1 MDRIS
6 IRALVRAI
14 NQPEGDGGGL
24 WLPNIQRP
32 FVWSQDQIARLFDS
46 IMRGYPINT
55 VMFWKT
61 TSAIAHR
68 SFAIT
73 WKSGMDLS
81 ALRHTGNGLRKYFVL
96 DGQQRIQ
103 AFAIALRGTYDNTHF
118 CFDVT
123 SDPTHTPEEEE
134 VKFRFAFKEDVAWP
148 WIRVSEISSW
158 NTTAK
163 RKGGLQQYSPSE
175 TPPDDLERMA
185 ENVHLLFERLGDD
198 AVVRV
203 MELDSTDADAAIQYS
218 EDDVLE
224 IFIRA
229 NSGGTTL
236 AKSDLLFSLLTS
248 KWDEAEILIDDLL
261 DSVNGGTYKFSKDFV
276 LKLALVLLG
285 EKAAYKVQK
294 FRKPDVRERM
304 EDAWPRIVTAFQVVR
319 DFVQQH
325 TYMRDD
331 SSLPSNL
338 LLIPFIYQR
347 FAFPRA
353 WETMTAD
360 PVASRE
366 FALFLSRASLAGTF
380 AGAKDNLIDA
390 LVDEITEQDGL
401 FDAPGLERVISANGQ
416 SVLAKEARLARASY
430 GTPLINV
437 VFSMLYP
444 DPTNYTPAFSGHL
457 PTADH
462 IFPQALLKKV
472 KINGKAR
479 YPKADRNVLA
489 NCMLLTAIENGS
501 KQDEAPAEY
510 LERQNEDF
518 LMRHMIPRDT
528 KLWSIEKYDKFVE
541 ARWVL
546 IKKRMVN
553 ANLLERDRK

>member
-73 WKSGMDLS
+73 WKSEMDLS
-81 ALRHTGNGLRKYFVL
+81 PLRHTGNGLRKYFVL

-103 AFAIALRGTYDNTHF
+103 AFAIALRGTYDNAHF
-118 CFDVT
+118 CFDVS
-123 SDPTHTPEEEE
+123 SDPTQTPEEEE
-134 VKFRFAFKEDVAWP
+134 MKFRFAFKEDYAWP

-158 NTTAK
+158 NTPPK

-175 TPPDDLERMA
+175 TSPDELDRMA

-203 MELDSTDADAAIQYS
+203 MELDSTDTDAAIQYS

-248 KWDEAEILIDDLL
+248 KWDEAEILIDELL
-261 DSVNGGTYKFSKDFV
+261 DSVNAGTYNFSRDFV

-294 FRKPDVRERM
+294 FRKPGVREQM

-338 LLIPFIYQR
+338 LLIPFIFQR
-347 FAFPRA
+347 FEFPRA

-360 PVASRE
+360 PIASRE

-390 LVDEITEQDGL
+390 LVDEIRSKEGV
-401 FDAPGLERVISANGQ
+401 FDAPSLERIISANGQ
-416 SVLAKEARLARASY
+416 SVLAKEARLLRANY

-437 VFSMLYP
+437 VLSMLYP
-444 DPTNYTPAFSGHL
+444 DPTNYSPAYSGHL
-457 PTADH
+457 PTVDH

-472 KINGKAR
+472 KTDKKAR
-479 YPKADRNVLA
+479 YSKADRNVLA
-489 NCMLLTAIENGS
+489 NCMLLTASENQS
-501 KQDEAPAEY
+501 KGAELPSDYLARQSDE
-510 LERQNEDF
+510 F
-518 LMRHMIPRDT
+518 LQRHLIPTNR
-528 KLWSIEKYDKFVE
+528 KLWGMEQYDRFIE
-541 ARWVL
+541 ARWKL
-546 IKKRMVN
+546 IKNQMAK
-553 ANLLERDRK
+553 ANLLELD

>member
-73 WKSGMDLS
+73 WKSEMDLS
-81 ALRHTGNGLRKYFVL
+81 PLRHTGNGLRKYFVL

-103 AFAIALRGTYDNTHF
+103 AFAIALRGTYDNAHF
-118 CFDVT
+118 CFDVS
-123 SDPTHTPEEEE
+123 SDPTQTPEEEE
-134 VKFRFAFKEDVAWP
+134 MKFRFAFKEDYAWP

-158 NTTAK
+158 NTPSK

-175 TPPDDLERMA
+175 TSPDELDRMA

-203 MELDSTDADAAIQYS
+203 MELDSTDTDAAIQYS

-248 KWDEAEILIDDLL
+248 KWDEAEILIDELL
-261 DSVNGGTYKFSKDFV
+261 DSVNAGTYNFSRDFV

-294 FRKPDVRERM
+294 FRKPGVREQM

-338 LLIPFIYQR
+338 LLIPFIFQR
-347 FAFPRA
+347 FEFPRA

-360 PVASRE
+360 PIASRE

-390 LVDEITEQDGL
+390 LVDEIRSKEGV
-401 FDAPGLERVISANGQ
+401 FDAPSLERVISANGQ
-416 SVLAKEARLARASY
+416 SVLAKEARLLRANY

-437 VFSMLYP
+437 VLSMLYP
-444 DPTNYTPAFSGHL
+444 DPTNYSPAYSGHL
-457 PTADH
+457 PTVDH

-472 KINGKAR
+472 KTDKKAR
-479 YPKADRNVLA
+479 YSKADRNVLA
-489 NCMLLTAIENGS
+489 NCMLLTASENQS
-501 KQDEAPAEY
+501 KGAELPSEY
-510 LERQNEDF
+510 LARQSDEF
-518 LMRHMIPRDT
+518 LQRHLIPANR
-528 KLWSIEKYDKFVE
+528 KLWEMEQYDRFVE
-541 ARWVL
+541 ARWKL
-546 IKKRMVN
+546 IKNQMAK
-553 ANLLERDRK
+553 ANLLELD

>member
-73 WKSGMDLS
+73 WKSEMDLS
-81 ALRHTGNGLRKYFVL
+81 PLRHTGNGLRKYFVL

-103 AFAIALRGTYDNTHF
+103 AFAIALRGTYDNAHF
-118 CFDVT
+118 CFDVS
-123 SDPTHTPEEEE
+123 SDPTQTPEEEE
-134 VKFRFAFKEDVAWP
+134 MKFRFAFKEDYAWP
-148 WIRVSEISSW
+148 WIKVSEISSW
-158 NTTAK
+158 NNPAK
-163 RKGGLQQYSPSE
+163 RRSGLQNYSPIE
-175 TPPDDLERMA
+175 NLPDELDRMA

-203 MELDSTDADAAIQYS
+203 MELDSTDTDAAIQYT

-261 DSVNGGTYKFSKDFV
+261 ESVNAGTYNFSRDFV

-294 FRKPDVRERM
+294 FRKPGVREQM

-338 LLIPFIYQR
+338 LLIPFIFQR
-347 FAFPRA
+347 FEFPRA

-360 PVASRE
+360 PIASRE

-390 LVDEITEQDGL
+390 LVDEIRSKEGV
-401 FDAPGLERVISANGQ
+401 FDAPSLERVISANGQ
-416 SVLAKEARLARASY
+416 SVLAKEARLLRANY

-437 VFSMLYP
+437 VLSMLYP
-444 DPTNYTPAFSGHL
+444 DPTNYSPAYSGHL
-457 PTADH
+457 PTVDH

-472 KINGKAR
+472 KTDKKAR
-479 YPKADRNVLA
+479 YSKADRNVLA
-489 NCMLLTAIENGS
+489 NCMLLTASENQS
-501 KQDEAPAEY
+501 KGAELPSEY
-510 LERQNEDF
+510 LARQSDEF
-518 LMRHMIPRDT
+518 LQRHLIPANR
-528 KLWSIEKYDKFVE
+528 KLWEMEQYDRFVE
-541 ARWVL
+541 ARWKL
-546 IKKRMVN
+546 IKNQMAK
-553 ANLLERDRK
+553 ANLLELD

>member
-14 NQPEGDGGGL
+14 NQPEEDGGGL

-55 VMFWKT
+55 VMLWKT
-61 TSAIAHR
+61 TSDIAHR

-73 WKSGMDLS
+73 WKSEMDLG
-81 ALRHTGNGLRKYFVL
+81 ALRHTGNGRRKYFVL

-103 AFAIALRGTYDNTHF
+103 AFAIALRGTYDGAHF
-118 CFDVT
+118 CFDVS

-134 VKFRFAFKEDVAWP
+134 MKFRFAFKENYAWP

-158 NTTAK
+158 NTPAK
-163 RKGGLQQYSPSE
+163 RKSGLQQYSPSGNPSSE
-175 TPPDDLERMA
+175 LDRLV

-198 AVVRV
+198 SVVRV
-203 MELDSTDADAAIQYS
+203 MELDSTDADAAIQYT

-261 DSVNGGTYKFSKDFV
+261 DSVNAGTYNFTRDFV
-276 LKLALVLLG
+276 LKLALVLLS

-294 FRKPDVRERM
+294 FRKPGVREKM
-304 EDAWPRIVTAFQVVR
+304 EDAWPRIVSAFQVVR

-338 LLIPFIYQR
+338 LLIPFIFQR
-347 FAFPRA
+347 YEFPRA
-353 WETMTAD
+353 WEIMTAD
-360 PVASRE
+360 PIASRE

-390 LVDEITEQDGL
+390 LVDEIRSKEGV
-401 FDAPGLERVISANGQ
+401 FDAPSLERAISANGQ
-416 SVLAKEARLARASY
+416 SILAKEARLHRANY
-430 GTPLINV
+430 GNPLINV

-444 DPTNYTPAFSGHL
+444 DPTNYSPSYSGHL
-457 PTADH
+457 PTVDH

-472 KINGKAR
+472 KVDRKAR
-479 YPKADRNVLA
+479 YSKANRNVLA
-489 NCMLLTAIENGS
+489 NCMLLTASENQS
-501 KQDEAPAEY
+501 KNAEPPAEY
-510 LERQNEDF
+510 LARQNDEF
-518 LMRHMIPRDT
+518 LQRHLIPADR
-528 KLWSIEKYDKFVE
+528 KLWEMEQYDRFVE
-541 ARWVL
+541 ARWKL
-546 IKKRMVN
+546 IKNQMAK
-553 ANLLERDRK
+553 ANLLELD

>member
-73 WKSGMDLS
+73 WKSEMDLS
-81 ALRHTGNGLRKYFVL
+81 PLRHTGNGQRKYFVL

-103 AFAIALRGTYDNTHF
+103 AFAIALRGTYDNAHF
-118 CFDVT
+118 CFDVS
-123 SDPTHTPEEEE
+123 SDPTQTPEEEE
-134 VKFRFAFKEDVAWP
+134 MKFRFAFKEDYAWP

-158 NTTAK
+158 NTPPK

-175 TPPDDLERMA
+175 TSPDELDRMA

-203 MELDSTDADAAIQYS
+203 MELDSTDTDAAIQYS

-248 KWDEAEILIDDLL
+248 KWDEAEILIDELL
-261 DSVNGGTYKFSKDFV
+261 DSVNAGTYNFSRDFV

-294 FRKPDVRERM
+294 FRKPGVREQM
-304 EDAWPRIVTAFQVVR
+304 EAAWPRIVTAFQVVR

-338 LLIPFIYQR
+338 LLIPFIFQR
-347 FAFPRA
+347 FEFPRA
-353 WETMTAD
+353 WATMTAD
-360 PVASRE
+360 PIASRE

-380 AGAKDNLIDA
+380 AGAKDNLIDS
-390 LVDEITEQDGL
+390 LVDEIRSKEGV
-401 FDAPGLERVISANGQ
+401 FDAPSLERIISANGQ
-416 SVLAKEARLARASY
+416 SVLAKEARLLRANY

-437 VFSMLYP
+437 VLSMLYP
-444 DPTNYTPAFSGHL
+444 DPTNYSPAYSGHL
-457 PTADH
+457 PTVDH

-472 KINGKAR
+472 KTDKKAR
-479 YPKADRNVLA
+479 YSKADRNVLA
-489 NCMLLTAIENGS
+489 NCMLLTASENQS
-501 KQDEAPAEY
+501 KGAELPSEY
-510 LERQNEDF
+510 LARQSDEF
-518 LMRHMIPRDT
+518 LQRHLIPTNR
-528 KLWSIEKYDKFVE
+528 KLWEMEQYDRFIE
-541 ARWVL
+541 ARWKL
-546 IKKRMVN
+546 IKNQMAK
-553 ANLLERDRK
+553 ANLLELD

>member
-1 MDRIS
+1 
-6 IRALVRAI
+6 
-14 NQPEGDGGGL
+14 
-24 WLPNIQRP
+24 
-32 FVWSQDQIARLFDS
+32 
-46 IMRGYPINT
+46 
-55 VMFWKT
+55 
-61 TSAIAHR
+61 
-68 SFAIT
+68 
-73 WKSGMDLS
+73 
-81 ALRHTGNGLRKYFVL
+81 VL

-103 AFAIALRGTYDNTHF
+103 AFAIALRGTYDNAHF

-134 VKFRFAFKEDVAWP
+134 MKFRFAFKEELAWP
-148 WIRVSEISSW
+148 WIKVSEISSW
-158 NTTAK
+158 NTPAK
-163 RKGGLQQYSPSE
+163 RKGGLQQYSPVG
-175 TPPDDLERMA
+175 TPPSDIDRLV

-198 AVVRV
+198 GVVRV
-203 MELDSTDADAAIQYS
+203 MELDSTDSDAAIQYS

-261 DSVNGGTYKFSKDFV
+261 ESVNAGTYNFSRDFV

-294 FRKPDVRERM
+294 FRKPGVREKM
-304 EDAWPRIVTAFQVVR
+304 EDVWPRIVSAFQVVR
-319 DFVQQH
+319 DFVQRH

-347 FAFPRA
+347 YEFPRA
-353 WETMTAD
+353 WEIMTAD
-360 PVASRE
+360 PIASRE

-390 LVDEITEQDGL
+390 LVDEIRSKSGV
-401 FDAPGLERVISANGQ
+401 FDAAGLERAISANGQ
-416 SVLAKEARLARASY
+416 SILAKEARLQRANY
-430 GTPLINV
+430 GSPLINV

-444 DPTNYTPAFSGHL
+444 DPTNYSPSYSGHL
-457 PTADH
+457 PTVDH

-472 KINGKAR
+472 KVDKKAR
-479 YPKADRNVLA
+479 YSKAERNVLA
-489 NCMLLTAIENGS
+489 NCMLLTAGENQS
-501 KQDEAPAEY
+501 KNAEPPAEY
-510 LERQNEDF
+510 LARQSDEF
-518 LMRHMIPRDT
+518 LQRHLIPPDT
-528 KLWSIEKYDKFVE
+528 KLWEMEQYDRFVE
-541 ARWVL
+541 ARWKM
-546 IKKRMVN
+546 IKNQMAK
-553 ANLLERDRK
+553 ANLLELD

>member
-73 WKSGMDLS
+73 WKSEMDLS
-81 ALRHTGNGLRKYFVL
+81 PLRHKGNGLRKYFVL

-103 AFAIALRGTYDNTHF
+103 AFAIALRGTYDNAHF
-118 CFDVT
+118 CFDVS
-123 SDPTHTPEEEE
+123 SDPTQTPEEEE
-134 VKFRFAFKEDVAWP
+134 MKFRFAFREDPAWP

-158 NTTAK
+158 NTPPK

-175 TPPDDLERMA
+175 TSPDELDQMA

-203 MELDSTDADAAIQYS
+203 MELDSTDTDAAIQYS

-248 KWDEAEILIDDLL
+248 KWDEAEILIDELL
-261 DSVNGGTYKFSKDFV
+261 DSVNAGTYNFSRDFV

-285 EKAAYKVQK
+285 QKAAYKVQK
-294 FRKPDVRERM
+294 FRQPGVREQM

-338 LLIPFIYQR
+338 LLIPFIFQR
-347 FAFPRA
+347 FEFPRA

-360 PVASRE
+360 PIASRE

-390 LVDEITEQDGL
+390 LVDEIRSKEGV
-401 FDAPGLERVISANGQ
+401 FDAPSLERVISANGQ
-416 SVLAKEARLARASY
+416 SILAKEARLLRANY
-430 GTPLINV
+430 GSPLINV
-437 VFSMLYP
+437 VLSMLYP
-444 DPTNYTPAFSGHL
+444 DPTNYSPAYSGHL
-457 PTADH
+457 PTVDH

-472 KINGKAR
+472 KTDKKAR
-479 YPKADRNVLA
+479 YSKADRNVLA
-489 NCMLLTAIENGS
+489 NCMLLTASENQS
-501 KQDEAPAEY
+501 KGAELPSEY
-510 LERQNEDF
+510 LARQSDEF
-518 LMRHMIPRDT
+518 LQRHLIPTNR
-528 KLWSIEKYDKFVE
+528 KLWEMEQYDRFIE
-541 ARWVL
+541 ARWKL
-546 IKKRMVN
+546 IKNQMAK
-553 ANLLERDRK
+553 ANLLELD

>member
-1 MDRIS
+1 MDRVS

-14 NQPEGDGGGL
+14 NQPEEDGGGL

-61 TSAIAHR
+61 TSDIVHR

-73 WKSGMDLS
+73 WKSGMDLG
-81 ALRHTGNGLRKYFVL
+81 ALRHTGNGRRKYFVL

-103 AFAIALRGTYDNTHF
+103 AFAIALRGTYDNAHF
-118 CFDVT
+118 CFDVS
-123 SDPTHTPEEEE
+123 SDPAHTPEEEE
-134 VKFRFAFKEDVAWP
+134 MKFRFAFKEDYAWP
-148 WIRVSEISSW
+148 WIKVSEIASW
-158 NTTAK
+158 NTPQK
-163 RKGGLQQYSPSE
+163 RKNGLQQYAPNESSA
-175 TPPDDLERMA
+175 DQIDRLA

-203 MELDSTDADAAIQYS
+203 MELDSTDTDAAIQYS

-248 KWDEAEILIDDLL
+248 KWDEAENLIEDLL
-261 DSVNGGTYKFSKDFV
+261 DSVNGGTYNFSRDFV

-294 FRKPDVRERM
+294 FRKPGVRERM
-304 EDAWPRIVTAFQVVR
+304 EDAWPRIVSAFQVVR

-347 FAFPRA
+347 YAFPRA
-353 WETMTAD
+353 WEIMTAD
-360 PVASRE
+360 PIAARD

-390 LVDEITEQDGL
+390 LVDEINSRDGS
-401 FDAPGLERVISANGQ
+401 FDAPSLERVISANGQ
-416 SVLAKEARLARASY
+416 SVLAKEARLLRASY
-430 GTPLINV
+430 GSSLINV

-444 DPTNYTPAFSGHL
+444 DPTNYTPAFTGHL

-489 NCMLLTAIENGS
+489 NCMLLTATENGS
-501 KQDEAPAEY
+501 KQDEVPAEF
-510 LERQNEDF
+510 LKRQNEDF
-518 LMRHMIPRDT
+518 LLRHLIPRDT
-528 KLWSIEKYDKFVE
+528 KLWSLEKYDKFVE
-541 ARWVL
+541 ARWLL
-546 IKKRMVN
+546 IKKKMVS
-553 ANLLERDRK
+553 ANLLERDRA

>member
-14 NQPEGDGGGL
+14 NQPDGDGGGL

-73 WKSGMDLS
+73 WKSEMDLS
-81 ALRHTGNGLRKYFVL
+81 PLRHTGNGLRKYFVL

-103 AFAIALRGTYDNTHF
+103 AFAIALRGTYDNAHF
-118 CFDVT
+118 CFDVS
-123 SDPTHTPEEEE
+123 SDPTQTPEEEE
-134 VKFRFAFKEDVAWP
+134 MKFQFAFKEDYAWP
-148 WIRVSEISSW
+148 WIKVSEISSW
-158 NTTAK
+158 NNPAK
-163 RKGGLQQYSPSE
+163 RRSGLQKYSPIE
-175 TPPDDLERMA
+175 ILPDELDRMA

-203 MELDSTDADAAIQYS
+203 MELDSTDADAAIQYT

-261 DSVNGGTYKFSKDFV
+261 ESVNAGTYNFSRDFV

-294 FRKPDVRERM
+294 FRKPGVREQM

-338 LLIPFIYQR
+338 LLIPFIFQR
-347 FAFPRA
+347 FEFPRA

-360 PVASRE
+360 PIASRE

-390 LVDEITEQDGL
+390 LVDEIRSKEGV
-401 FDAPGLERVISANGQ
+401 FDAPSLERVISANGQ
-416 SVLAKEARLARASY
+416 SVLAKEARLLRANY

-437 VFSMLYP
+437 VLSMLYP
-444 DPTNYTPAFSGHL
+444 DPTNYSPAYSGHL
-457 PTADH
+457 PTVDH

-472 KINGKAR
+472 KTDKKAR
-479 YPKADRNVLA
+479 YSKADRNVLA
-489 NCMLLTAIENGS
+489 NCMLLTASENQS
-501 KQDEAPAEY
+501 KGAELPSEY
-510 LERQNEDF
+510 LARQSDEF
-518 LMRHMIPRDT
+518 LQRHLIPANR
-528 KLWSIEKYDKFVE
+528 KLWEMEQYDRFVE
-541 ARWVL
+541 ARWKL
-546 IKKRMVN
+546 IKSQMAK
-553 ANLLERDRK
+553 ANLLELD

>member
-14 NQPEGDGGGL
+14 NQPDGDGGGL

-73 WKSGMDLS
+73 WKSEMDLS
-81 ALRHTGNGLRKYFVL
+81 PLRHTGNSLRKYFVL

-103 AFAIALRGTYDNTHF
+103 AFAIALKGTYDNAHF
-118 CFDVT
+118 CFDVS
-123 SDPTHTPEEEE
+123 SDPTQTPEEEE
-134 VKFRFAFKEDVAWP
+134 MKFQFAFKEDYAWP
-148 WIRVSEISSW
+148 WIKVSEISSW
-158 NTTAK
+158 NNPAK
-163 RKGGLQQYSPSE
+163 RRSGLQKYSPIE
-175 TPPDDLERMA
+175 ILPDELDRMA

-203 MELDSTDADAAIQYS
+203 MELDSTDADAAIQYT

-261 DSVNGGTYKFSKDFV
+261 ESVNAGTYNFSRDFV

-294 FRKPDVRERM
+294 FRKPGVREQM

-338 LLIPFIYQR
+338 LLIPFIFQR
-347 FAFPRA
+347 FEFPRA

-360 PVASRE
+360 PIASRE

-390 LVDEITEQDGL
+390 LVDEIRSKEGV
-401 FDAPGLERVISANGQ
+401 FDAPSLERVISANGQ
-416 SVLAKEARLARASY
+416 SVLAKEARLLRANY

-437 VFSMLYP
+437 VLSMLYP
-444 DPTNYTPAFSGHL
+444 DPTNYSPAYSGHL
-457 PTADH
+457 PTVDH

-472 KINGKAR
+472 KTDKKAR
-479 YPKADRNVLA
+479 YSKADRNVLA
-489 NCMLLTAIENGS
+489 NCMLLTASENQS
-501 KQDEAPAEY
+501 KGAELPSEY
-510 LERQNEDF
+510 LARQSDEF
-518 LMRHMIPRDT
+518 LQRHLIPTNR
-528 KLWSIEKYDKFVE
+528 KLWEMEQYDRFVE
-541 ARWVL
+541 ARWKL
-546 IKKRMVN
+546 IKNQMAK
-553 ANLLERDRK
+553 ANLLELD

>member
-73 WKSGMDLS
+73 WKSEMDLS
-81 ALRHTGNGLRKYFVL
+81 PLRHTGNHLRKYFVL

-103 AFAIALRGTYDNTHF
+103 AFAIALRGTYDNAHF
-118 CFDVT
+118 CFDVS
-123 SDPTHTPEEEE
+123 SDPTQTPEEEE
-134 VKFRFAFKEDVAWP
+134 MKFRFAFKEDYAWP
-148 WIRVSEISSW
+148 WIKVSEISSW
-158 NTTAK
+158 NNPAK
-163 RKGGLQQYSPSE
+163 RRSGLKKYSPSE
-175 TPPDDLERMA
+175 SLPDELDRMA

-203 MELDSTDADAAIQYS
+203 MELDSTDTDAAIQYT

-261 DSVNGGTYKFSKDFV
+261 ESVNAGTYDFSRDFV

-294 FRKPDVRERM
+294 FRKPGVREQM
-304 EDAWPRIVTAFQVVR
+304 EDAWPRIVAAFQVVR

-338 LLIPFIYQR
+338 LLIPFIFQR
-347 FAFPRA
+347 FEFPRA

-360 PVASRE
+360 PIASRE

-390 LVDEITEQDGL
+390 LVDEIRSKEGV
-401 FDAPGLERVISANGQ
+401 FDAPSLERVISANGQ
-416 SVLAKEARLARASY
+416 SVLAKEARLLRANY

-437 VFSMLYP
+437 VLSMLYP
-444 DPTNYTPAFSGHL
+444 DPTNYSPAYSGHL
-457 PTADH
+457 PTVDH

-472 KINGKAR
+472 KTDKKAR
-479 YPKADRNVLA
+479 YSKADRNVLA
-489 NCMLLTAIENGS
+489 NCMLLTASENQS
-501 KQDEAPAEY
+501 KGAELPSEY
-510 LERQNEDF
+510 LARQSDEF
-518 LMRHMIPRDT
+518 LQRHLIPANS
-528 KLWSIEKYDKFVE
+528 KLWAMEQYDRFVE
-541 ARWVL
+541 ARWKL
-546 IKKRMVN
+546 IKNQMAK
-553 ANLLERDRK
+553 ANLLELD